1 MKRTAV
7 FPVAVALLSA
17 LAATRTHAQVEIAGV
32 TVPATVDAGGQ
43 SLVLNGAALR
53 KKAVFKVYVA
63 GLYLPAKSNDA
74 DAILAADGPREL
86 RMEFVRD
93 VGKDKMCEAWDESL
107 KNNTPDA
114 DAILAADAPR
124 ELRMQFVRDV
134 GKDKM
139 CEAWDESLK
148 NNTPG
153 ADAQLQGEFKELC
166 GWMQDLKKGDVMS
179 FTYLPAS
186 GTTVAIAGQTKG
198 SIAGKPFADALF
210 KSWIGP
216 KPGPGNGFKHDLL
229 GVKE

>member
-1 MKRTAV
+1 MTKSTA
-7 FPVAVALLSA
+7 FPAAVALLVLSA
-17 LAATRTHAQVEIAGV
+17 LSPTSSHAQVEIAGV

-63 GLYLPAKSNDA
+63 GLYLPAKNSDA
-74 DAILAADGPREL
+74 DAIFAVDGPREL

-114 DAILAADAPR
+114 DA
-124 ELRMQFVRDV
+124 
-134 GKDKM
+134 
-139 CEAWDESLK
+139 
-148 NNTPG
+148 
-153 ADAQLQGEFKELC
+153 QLQGEFKELC

-186 GTTVAIAGQTKG
+186 GTAVAIAGQTKG

-216 KPGPGNGFKHDLL
+216 KPGPGEGFKRDLL
-229 GVKE
+229 GGKE

>member
-1 MKRTAV
+1 MTQSRV
-7 FPVAVALLSA
+7 FSGLAALLALSA
-17 LAATRTHAQVEIAGV
+17 IAPARARAQMEIAGV
-32 TVPATVDAGGQ
+32 TMPATVDAGGQ

-74 DAILAADGPREL
+74 
-86 RMEFVRD
+86 
-93 VGKDKMCEAWDESL
+93 
-107 KNNTPDA
+107 N
-114 DAILAADAPR
+114 AILAADAPR

-148 NNTPG
+148 NNTPD

-166 GWMQDLKKGDVMS
+166 GWMQDLKKGDVMT
-179 FTYLPAS
+179 FTYVPAT
-186 GTTVAIAGQTKG
+186 GTTVNVAGTGKG
-198 SIAGKPFADALF
+198 TIAGKPFADALF

-216 KPGPGNGFKHDLL
+216 KPGPGEGFKNHLL
-229 GVKE
+229 GGKE

>member
-1 MKRTAV
+1 M
-7 FPVAVALLSA
+7 
-17 LAATRTHAQVEIAGV
+17 HAQATEIAGV

-53 KKAVFKVYVA
+53 KKSIIKVYVA
-63 GLYLPAKSNDA
+63 GLYLPAKSQ
-74 DAILAADGPREL
+74 
-86 RMEFVRD
+86 
-93 VGKDKMCEAWDESL
+93 
-107 KNNTPDA
+107 DA

-153 ADAQLQGEFKELC
+153 ADAQLQAEFKQLC
-166 GWMQDLKKGDVMS
+166 GWMQDLKKGDVMTFS
-179 FTYLPAS
+179 YAPAT
-186 GTTVAIAGQTKG
+186 GTTVDIAGTKKG
-198 SIAGKPFADALF
+198 TIAGKPFADALF

-216 KPGPGNGFKHDLL
+216 KPGPGEGFKTALL
-229 GVKE
+229 GGKE

>member
-1 MKRTAV
+1 MTRTA
-7 FPVAVALLSA
+7 AVSLA
-17 LAATRTHAQVEIAGV
+17 LATIALSPLASVRLLAQAGTEIAGV
-32 TVPATVDAGGQ
+32 AVPATVEAGGQ

-53 KKAVFKVYVA
+53 KKSIVKVYVA
-63 GLYLPAKSNDA
+63 GLYLPAKNQDA
-74 DAILAADGPREL
+74 DAILAADG
-86 RMEFVRD
+86 
-93 VGKDKMCEAWDESL
+93 
-107 KNNTPDA
+107 
-114 DAILAADAPR
+114 PR

-179 FTYLPAS
+179 FTYVPAT
-186 GTTVAIAGQTKG
+186 GTTVEIAGQKKG
-198 SIAGKPFADALF
+198 TITGKPFADALF

-216 KPGPGNGFKHDLL
+216 KPGPGEGFKHDLL
-229 GVKE
+229 GGKE

>member
-1 MKRTAV
+1 MKTSAA
-7 FPVAVALLSA
+7 FPAAVAVLALSA
-17 LAATRTHAQVEIAGV
+17 LSPTRTHAQVEIAGV
-32 TVPATVDAGGQ
+32 TVPATVAAGGQ
-43 SLVLNGAALR
+43 ALVLNGAALR

-63 GLYLPAKSNDA
+63 GLYLPAKNTDA
-74 DAILAADGPREL
+74 SAILAADGPREL

-107 KNNTPDA
+107 KNNTPD
-114 DAILAADAPR
+114 
-124 ELRMQFVRDV
+124 
-134 GKDKM
+134 
-139 CEAWDESLK
+139 
-148 NNTPG
+148 

-216 KPGPGNGFKHDLL
+216 KPGPGEGFKRDLL
-229 GVKE
+229 GGKE

>member
-1 MKRTAV
+1 MTKSTA
-7 FPVAVALLSA
+7 FPAAVAVLALSA
-17 LAATRTHAQVEIAGV
+17 LSPTSSHAQVEIAGV
-32 TVPATVDAGGQ
+32 TVPATVDAGVQ

-63 GLYLPAKSNDA
+63 GLYLPARNSDA

-107 KNNTPDA
+107 KNNTP
-114 DAILAADAPR
+114 
-124 ELRMQFVRDV
+124 
-134 GKDKM
+134 
-139 CEAWDESLK
+139 S
-148 NNTPG
+148 
-153 ADAQLQGEFKELC
+153 ADAQLQAEFKELC

-179 FTYLPAS
+179 FTYLPGT

-216 KPGPGNGFKHDLL
+216 KPGPGDGFKHALL
-229 GVKE
+229 GGNE

>member
-17 LAATRTHAQVEIAGV
+17 LAPTRTHAQVEIAGV
-32 TVPATVDAGGQ
+32 TVPATVDAGSQ

-63 GLYLPAKSNDA
+63 GLYLPAKSTDA
-74 DAILAADGPREL
+74 DAILAADGPRAL

-107 KNNTPDA
+107 KNNSPD
-114 DAILAADAPR
+114 
-124 ELRMQFVRDV
+124 
-134 GKDKM
+134 
-139 CEAWDESLK
+139 
-148 NNTPG
+148 
-153 ADAQLQGEFKELC
+153 ADAQLQADFKELC

-186 GTTVAIAGQTKG
+186 GTTVVIAGQTKG

-216 KPGPGNGFKHDLL
+216 RPGPGNGFKHDLL

>member
-1 MKRTAV
+1 MTNTAAV
-7 FPVAVALLSA
+7 HAAVALCALSV
-17 LAATRTHAQVEIAGV
+17 LSPSRSHAQAEIAGV

-63 GLYLPAKSNDA
+63 GLYLPAKSSDA
-74 DAILAADGPREL
+74 DAILAADSPREL

-107 KNNTPDA
+107 KNNSP
-114 DAILAADAPR
+114 
-124 ELRMQFVRDV
+124 
-134 GKDKM
+134 
-139 CEAWDESLK
+139 
-148 NNTPG
+148 N
-153 ADAQLQGEFKELC
+153 ADAQLQAEFKQLC

-179 FTYLPAS
+179 FTYVPAT

-216 KPGPGNGFKHDLL
+216 KPGPGDGFKSALL
-229 GVKE
+229 GGKE

>member
-1 MKRTAV
+1 M
-7 FPVAVALLSA
+7 
-17 LAATRTHAQVEIAGV
+17 EIAGV
-32 TVPATVDAGGQ
+32 TMPATVDAGGQ

-74 DAILAADGPREL
+74 
-86 RMEFVRD
+86 
-93 VGKDKMCEAWDESL
+93 
-107 KNNTPDA
+107 N
-114 DAILAADAPR
+114 AILAADAPR

-148 NNTPG
+148 NNTPD

-166 GWMQDLKKGDVMS
+166 GWMQDLKKGDVMT
-179 FTYLPAS
+179 FTYVPAT
-186 GTTVAIAGQTKG
+186 GTTVNVAGTGKG
-198 SIAGKPFADALF
+198 TIAGKPFADALF

-216 KPGPGNGFKHDLL
+216 KPGPGEGFKNHLL
-229 GVKE
+229 GGKE

>member
-1 MKRTAV
+1 MTQTAA
-7 FPVAVALLSA
+7 FPIGVALLALSA
-17 LAATRTHAQVEIAGV
+17 LAPTRTHAQATEIAGV
-32 TVPATVDAGGQ
+32 TVPATVEAGGE

-63 GLYLPAKSNDA
+63 GLYLPAKNPDA
-74 DAILAADGPREL
+74 NAILEAD
-86 RMEFVRD
+86 
-93 VGKDKMCEAWDESL
+93 
-107 KNNTPDA
+107 T
-114 DAILAADAPR
+114 PR

-148 NNTPG
+148 NNTPD
-153 ADAQLQGEFKELC
+153 ADAQLQAEFKELC

-179 FTYLPAS
+179 FTYLPAG
-186 GTTVAIAGQTKG
+186 GTTVVIAGQTKG

-216 KPGPGNGFKHDLL
+216 KPGPGEGFRQDLL
-229 GVKE
+229 GGKH

>member
-1 MKRTAV
+1 MTKSTA
-7 FPVAVALLSA
+7 FPAAVALLVLSA
-17 LAATRTHAQVEIAGV
+17 LSPTSSHAQVEIAGV
-32 TVPATVDAGGQ
+32 TVPATVDAGVQ

-63 GLYLPAKSNDA
+63 GLYLPAKNTDA
-74 DAILAADGPREL
+74 SAILAADGPREL

-107 KNNTPDA
+107 KNNTPD
-114 DAILAADAPR
+114 
-124 ELRMQFVRDV
+124 
-134 GKDKM
+134 
-139 CEAWDESLK
+139 
-148 NNTPG
+148 

-216 KPGPGNGFKHDLL
+216 KPGPGEGFKRDLL
-229 GVKE
+229 GGKE